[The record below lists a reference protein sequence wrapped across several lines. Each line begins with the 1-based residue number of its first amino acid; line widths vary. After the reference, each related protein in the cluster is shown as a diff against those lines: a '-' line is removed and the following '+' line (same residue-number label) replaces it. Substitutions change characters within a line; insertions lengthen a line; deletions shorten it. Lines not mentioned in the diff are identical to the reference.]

1 MAISSERKNAILAAI
16 NELHDDTGQVP
27 TVAGVI
33 EKMGGGSAS
42 YVTPILRGWREA
54 QSERERMIRAMPAS
68 VKKAMAEAG
77 AALWAI
83 ATQEADAELNRY
95 RQISELEAQ
104 QLIQERNLALTDLE
118 KMEANLDRVVT
129 HNSELEQANVVLHDQ
144 GFKLQAELDVKTVEI
159 EKLQERLDDH
169 IALLADQRKS
179 SAALERRLLEI
190 AGKASK

>member
-54 QSERERMIRAMPAS
+54 QSERERMMRAMPAS

-118 KMEANLDRVVT
+118 KMEANLDGVVT

-144 GFKLQAELDVKTVEI
+144 GLKLQAELDVKTVEI